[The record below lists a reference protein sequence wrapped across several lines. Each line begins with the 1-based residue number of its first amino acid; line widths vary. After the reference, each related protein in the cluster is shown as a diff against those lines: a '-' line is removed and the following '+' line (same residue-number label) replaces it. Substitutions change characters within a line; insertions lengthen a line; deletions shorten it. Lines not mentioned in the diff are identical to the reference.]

1 MFNKSKDGVAIL
13 LPYPLLLIIDNY
25 DSFTYN
31 LLDYFARLG
40 QTCRVVRNNAI
51 TIAGIE
57 DLNPDG
63 IVISP
68 GPETP
73 DKAGITMQVIQH
85 FHACMPL
92 LGICLGHQAIGQF
105 FGAKLVHAAQPVHG
119 YVSPLLH
126 NGHPMFKEIPQQAAV
141 MRYHSLVLQQF
152 EKTPL
157 AVTAYTPQGEV
168 MALAHQH
175 LPLFGLQF
183 HPESVL
189 TQHGLQMLNNCLKLM
204 SK

>member
-1 MFNKSKDGVAIL
+1 M
-13 LPYPLLLIIDNY
+13 LLIIDNY

-31 LLDYFARLG
+31 LLDYFAQLG
-40 QTCRVVRNNAI
+40 AECCVVRNNACS
-51 TIAGIE
+51 IADIE
-57 DLNPDG
+57 NQNLHG

-73 DKAGITMQVIQH
+73 AKAGITMAVIKH
-85 FHACMPL
+85 FHKHLPL

-105 FGAKLVHAAQPVHG
+105 FGASLVRATRPVHG

-126 NGHPMFKEIPQQAAV
+126 NGHPMFEKIPQQTPV
-141 MRYHSLVLQQF
+141 MRYHSLVLQDF
-152 EKTPL
+152 EQTPL
-157 AVTAYTPQGEV
+157 AVTAYSPEGEV
-168 MALAHQH
+168 MAFAHQN

-189 TQHGLQMLNNCLKLM
+189 TRHGLQMLNNCLQLM

>member
-1 MFNKSKDGVAIL
+1 M
-13 LPYPLLLIIDNY
+13 LLIIDNY

-31 LLDYFARLG
+31 LLDYFAQLG
-40 QTCRVVRNNAI
+40 QECLVVRNDAI

-57 DLNPDG
+57 AINPAG

-73 DKAGITMQVIQH
+73 EKAGITPQVVKH
-85 FHACMPL
+85 FHNRTPL

-105 FGAKLVHAAQPVHG
+105 FGATLVRAVQPVHG

-126 NGHPMFKEIPQQAAV
+126 NEHPMFNHIPQQTAV
-141 MRYHSLVLQQF
+141 MRYHSLVLQQL
-152 EKTPL
+152 EQTPL
-157 AVTAYTPQGEV
+157 AVTARTPQGEV
-168 MALAHQH
+168 MALAHPQ

-189 TQHGLQMLNNCLKLM
+189 TQHGLQMLNNCLQLM
-204 SK
+204 SN